1 MARILIIE
9 DDELMADILVKLLK
23 DDGHQV
29 HHAVDGASG
38 VQVSAAETPDL
49 VITDMSL
56 PKMTGWQ
63 VTEAIRANNAT
74 KHVPILGL
82 TSYDT
87 AGDRDTAFAAGIS
100 DFESKPLDAA
110 RIRAKIKKLLTD

>member
-9 DDELMADILVKLLK
+9 DDELMAGILVKLLQ
-23 DDGHQV
+23 DDGHEV
-29 HHAVDGASG
+29 RATTDGASG
-38 VQVSAAETPDL
+38 VEASAADVPDL

-63 VTEAIRANNAT
+63 VTEAIRKNDAT
-74 KHVPILGL
+74 KRVPILGL

-87 AGDRDTAFAAGIS
+87 SGDRDTAFAAGIS

-110 RIRAKIKKLLTD
+110 RIRAKIKKLLNA